1 MEEEKKE
8 RNPYAAY
15 KTRYLLSDPLYM
27 KFVKVCLNFLRIRTV
42 CSMNNVCQS
51 LIE

>member
-1 MEEEKKE
+1 MEEEKKAE
-8 RNPYAAY
+8 NPYVAY

-27 KFVKVCLNFLRIRTV
+27 KFVKVCLNFLRTV
-42 CSMNNVCQS
+42 CSMKNVCQS